1 MQKGFDN
8 PICSRANE
16 QPQVVWSLLP
26 LRAFQEMLVVLL
38 VSTEAVGWFL
48 QATCNVRDLIFIL
61 ALKHKYKIVFV
72 AFVWLYIWL

>member
-26 LRAFQEMLVVLL
+26 LRAFQEMPVVLL

-48 QATCNVRDLIFIL
+48 QATVTLET
-61 ALKHKYKIVFV
+61 
-72 AFVWLYIWL
+72 